1 MTSSRSPVS
10 GRSDASWCGRGL
22 RGPSSFTGR
31 PLDLVGEGG
40 GSGSLETSLHC
51 RSVFQQTGSYFL

>member
-31 PLDLVGEGG
+31 PSDGG
-40 GSGSLETSLHC
+40 GAGLGPWRLLFIVAQSSSKLAV
-51 RSVFQQTGSYFL
+51 VFYK

>member
-22 RGPSSFTGR
+22 WGPSSFTGR
-31 PLDLVGEGG
+31 PLVLGGG